1 MVEMA
6 MFNVQRTITPKVTV
20 YVFCTSSHSALYLCD
35 VS

>member
-6 MFNVQRTITPKVTV
+6 MFNVQRAITPKVA
-20 YVFCTSSHSALYLCD
+20 YVFCISSYGALHLCE